1 MDINAKMVMTVK
13 LDKAKELFN
22 CSDSERAVF
31 EAGIKLG
38 GIYHQF
44 IGATVTPE
52 NVAHLE
58 KTIVEGTRY
67 QPFVESIEAKIDRE
81 DLKSKGDPYD
91 YQTVTGKMLGVK
103 IITRYGK
110 ARAVCELKWFDDMR
124 YPLMYVKEVT
134 RGDEATPNGKKK

>member
-1 MDINAKMVMTVK
+1 MAK
-13 LDKAKELFN
+13 DKAKDLFN
-22 CSDSERAVF
+22 CTDSERAVF

-58 KTIVEGTRY
+58 KVIEEGARY
-67 QPFVESIEAKIDRE
+67 QPFVESIEAHVDRTE
-81 DLKSKGDPYD
+81 LRGKSDPYD
-91 YQTVTGKMLGVK
+91 YQTITGKMLSVR
-103 IITRYGK
+103 IVTHYGT
-110 ARAVCELKWFDDMR
+110 ARAVCELKWLPDLH

-134 RGDEATPNGKKK
+134 TVKGGLKTVNKK

>member
-1 MDINAKMVMTVK
+1 MSK
-13 LDKAKELFN
+13 DKAKDLFN
-22 CSDSERAVF
+22 CTDSERAVF

-58 KTIVEGTRY
+58 KVIVEGARY
-67 QPFVESIEAKIDRE
+67 QPFVESIEAHVDRTE
-81 DLKSKGDPYD
+81 LRQKSDPYD
-91 YQTVTGKMLGVK
+91 YQTITGKMLSVR
-103 IITRYGK
+103 IVTHYGT
-110 ARAVCELKWFDDMR
+110 ARAVCELKWLPDMH

-134 RGDEATPNGKKK
+134 KVKGGPTTVDKK

>member
-1 MDINAKMVMTVK
+1 MAKPK
-13 LDKAKELFN
+13 KGDKAKGLFN

-52 NVAHLE
+52 NVGHLE

-67 QPFVESIEAKIDRE
+67 QPFVEDIAAHVDRSE
-81 DLKSKGDPYD
+81 LKAKGDPYD
-91 YQTVTGKMLGVK
+91 YQTITGKMLSIRIV
-103 IITRYGK
+103 THYGD
-110 ARAVCELKWFDDMR
+110 ARAVCELKYLPNMR
-124 YPLMYVKEVT
+124 YPLMYVKKVT
-134 RGDEATPNGKKK
+134 RGGGASGKAKKR